1 MDRISELPEVVLQYI
16 LSFLPIKQVVQ
27 STVLSTRWK
36 HIWTTF
42 PNLVFDET
50 YFDTT
55 LWWSPKNKKNPE
67 VQKATIVD
75 SDVEELNLEFGYF
88 GIDYILP
95 QRVLVA
101 KSLTV
106 LILYKCKLESTCGD
120 IYLPSLKKL
129 SLSHVDADDQIF
141 QNLIA
146 GCPVIESMMF
156 RECRGLKSIK
166 ASNVPKVM
174 AITLEGNALE
184 SLELEAFNLY
194 YLSMRQVT
202 IGSGFNLLHCKNLRL
217 LSLCVVY
224 ISNEWL
230 NNNLPGLALLEKLEL
245 KICFELKTIKIS
257 NHHLKSLDLDR
268 CAYLIE
274 VEIDAPKLSTFIY
287 YGTYQASISSNA
299 LALSQAT
306 YNLRCLNVPD
316 PTDVEK
322 IEFLSK
328 LSNSKLL
335 ELSVQRAE
343 NAIIP
348 KELRETLPSP
358 SYNVKHL
365 MVSISKSF
373 TRDEIGEL
381 VDSLLWISPLPD
393 ILSMECSKNSKPDFD
408 QISLKFFKQS
418 YNCKTTPFLLY
429 AFASHARQATFDVV
443 EILVILV
450 VTS

>member
-36 HIWTTF
+36 HKWTTF

-50 YFDTT
+50 YFDET
-55 LWWSPKNKKNPE
+55 LWFSKNKKNLE
-67 VQKATIVD
+67 VQKKIKALFNFVEKTLQSHHRQRLHINKFVLHCTVRKKSISFVETVHRWIGFVVD
-75 SDVEELNLEFGYF
+75 SDVEELNLGFGFF

-106 LILYKCKLESTCGD
+106 LKLFKCKLESTCGD
-120 IYLPSLKKL
+120 IYLPSLKNL
-129 SLSHVDADDQIF
+129 ALSHVDADHIF

-156 RECRGLKSIK
+156 IECKGLKSIK

-174 AITLEGNALE
+174 AITLKCNALE
-184 SLELEAFNLY
+184 SLESEAFNLH
-194 YLSMRQVT
+194 YLSMSQVW

-224 ISNEWL
+224 ISAEWL

-245 KICFELKTIKIS
+245 KLCFELKTIKIS

-268 CAYLIE
+268 CSKLTE

-287 YGTYQASISSNA
+287 YGTYRASISSNA
-299 LALSQAT
+299 LALSQAI

-316 PTDVEK
+316 PTDAEK

-335 ELSVQRAE
+335 ELSVEQAE
-343 NAIIP
+343 
-348 KELRETLPSP
+348 
-358 SYNVKHL
+358 V
-365 MVSISKSF
+365 
-373 TRDEIGEL
+373 
-381 VDSLLWISPLPD
+381 
-393 ILSMECSKNSKPDFD
+393 
-408 QISLKFFKQS
+408 
-418 YNCKTTPFLLY
+418 FLN
-429 AFASHARQATFDVV
+429 
-443 EILVILV
+443 
-450 VTS
+450 

>member
-50 YFDTT
+50 YFDSK
-55 LWWSPKNKKNPE
+55 LWRSPKNKKNPE
-67 VQKATIVD
+67 VQKKIKALFNFVEKTLQSHHRQRLHINKFLLHCKAQKKSISFVETVDRWIGFVVD
-75 SDVEELNLEFGYF
+75 SDVEEMNLGFGFF
-88 GIDYILP
+88 GINYTLP

-129 SLSHVDADDQIF
+129 SLSYVDADDQMF

-202 IGSGFNLLHCKNLRL
+202 IGSGFNLLHCKNLRH

-224 ISNEWL
+224 LSNEWL

-245 KICFELKTIKIS
+245 KICLELKTIKIS
-257 NHHLKSLDLDR
+257 NHHFKSLELDR

-287 YGTYQASISSNA
+287 YGTYRASISSNA

-335 ELSVQRAE
+335 ELSVEWAE
-343 NAIIP
+343 VFLNQLIFTC
-348 KELRETLPSP
+348 LLF
-358 SYNVKHL
+358 
-365 MVSISKSF
+365 SF
-373 TRDEIGEL
+373 
-381 VDSLLWISPLPD
+381 VPFSLLFLYI
-393 ILSMECSKNSKPDFD
+393 NSN
-408 QISLKFFKQS
+408 LFF
-418 YNCKTTPFLLY
+418 CLIFL
-429 AFASHARQATFDVV
+429 
-443 EILVILV
+443 
-450 VTS
+450 

>member
-1 MDRISELPEVVLQYI
+1 MGPISFTSPGGGCLGIAYTAVWAFLLQLRNAEDRVSPQPFPSPRRPLTIRPRQDTPSARVPGPE
-16 LSFLPIKQVVQ
+16 SK
-27 STVLSTRWK
+27 
-36 HIWTTF
+36 
-42 PNLVFDET
+42 
-50 YFDTT
+50 
-55 LWWSPKNKKNPE
+55 
-67 VQKATIVD
+67 
-75 SDVEELNLEFGYF
+75 
-88 GIDYILP
+88 
-95 QRVLVA
+95 
-101 KSLTV
+101 
-106 LILYKCKLESTCGD
+106 
-120 IYLPSLKKL
+120 
-129 SLSHVDADDQIF
+129 
-141 QNLIA
+141 
-146 GCPVIESMMF
+146 MF

-335 ELSVQRAE
+335 ELSVERAE

-348 KELRETLPSP
+348 KEFRETLPSP

-408 QISLKFFKQS
+408 QISLKMI
-418 YNCKTTPFLLY
+418 LLEHFIVLNHIMPSSLNFQVARMSSDFEAREVLEDAKKVSNEAQAKNSSDRIGKISLKVGKEMAY
-429 AFASHARQATFDVV
+429 AEDEVLS
-443 EILVILV
+443 
-450 VTS
+450 